1 MILPALLV
9 KLVVGGATLITTLRY
24 GGGIYFWREAEK
36 LEKPIYIVLQKLSN
50 NVEIRRYEP
59 YLIAETIVD
68 GNGFRASSPQG
79 FRVCAGYIFG
89 KNKSRSSSTK
99 NGESTKMAMTAPVRV
114 SGSSEKM
121 AMTAPVRVQGS
132 DKGNTSSRGSSILN
146 YFNNSKGKTKVSF
159 VIGKKY
165 SKQTA
170 PKPLDNNVKVREVP
184 AHTLAVRT
192 FSGPPPTDDR
202 VEEERQ
208 IITNALLKDPN
219 MMMKVS
225 TKSIK
230 TGETFV
236 YGYHDPVVT
245 PNFLRRNEVALLIE
259 GSA

>member
-1 MILPALLV
+1 MVLPALLV

-24 GGGIYFWREAEK
+24 GGGLYAWREAEK
-36 LEKPIYIVLQKLSN
+36 LEKPIYIVLEKLSN

-68 GNGFRASSPQG
+68 GNGFRKSSPQG
-79 FRVCAGYIFG
+79 FRTCAGYIFG
-89 KNKSRSSSTK
+89 KNKSRSSST
-99 NGESTKMAMTAPVRV
+99 NDESTKMAMTAPVRV
-114 SGSSEKM
+114 SSSSEKM

-132 DKGNTSSRGSSILN
+132 NEGSASSRRSSILN
-146 YFNNSKGKTKVSF
+146 YFSNSKGKTKVSF

-170 PKPLDNNVKVREVP
+170 PKPLDNNVKVRKVP

-208 IITNALLKDPN
+208 IIIDALSKDLD
-219 MMMKVS
+219 MVMKVT

-230 TGETFV
+230 IGETFV
-236 YGYHDPVVT
+236 YGYHDPFVT